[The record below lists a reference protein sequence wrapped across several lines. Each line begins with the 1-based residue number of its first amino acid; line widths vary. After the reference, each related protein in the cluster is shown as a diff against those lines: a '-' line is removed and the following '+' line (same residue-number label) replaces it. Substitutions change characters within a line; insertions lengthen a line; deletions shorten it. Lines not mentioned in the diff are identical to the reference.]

1 MRIDVNLATRP
12 FQNRTPHFLLLGTL
26 AALAAGLTAWN
37 VGLFL
42 RSHAAQVAV
51 EVQRGELEADEHALE
66 ARRIAAASRLA
77 KADLKPLA
85 LRAQAANEV
94 LAQKALSWTLLL
106 QRLEQQ
112 LPWQAALRSI
122 HTNVTPDSV
131 TLDLDVRAK
140 TYDDALLLLDSL
152 EKSPCFSD
160 VYPRQDANPTTAQSD
175 FAMTLGAIYDPFCG
189 DAPASLSQ
197 RKGRGSI
204 TRRPRG

>member
-1 MRIDVNLATRP
+1 MRVDVNLATRP

-26 AALAAGLTAWN
+26 AVLAGGLTAWN

-51 EVQRGELEADEHALE
+51 ETQRGELEADEHALE
-66 ARRIAAASRLA
+66 VRRVAAASRLA
-77 KADLKPLA
+77 RADLKPLA

-122 HTNVTPDSV
+122 HAGVTPESV

-140 TYDDALLLLDSL
+140 TYDDALLLIDSL

-160 VYPRQDANPTTAQSD
+160 VYPRQDKDPSTGQSEY
-175 FAMTLGAIYDPFCG
+175 AMTLSATYDPFCG
-189 DAPASLSQ
+189 DAPASVTQ
-197 RKGRGSI
+197 RKGRASI